1 MFIPDVIEGH
11 SVSLLRVSSPP
22 ARWFLIRSLFALVV
36 AAMTLPAC
44 AADTSGPGVD
54 DDGADTDDGN
64 ADKGD
69 DTDSPGG
76 DDDGDAPGDD
86 GDGDGDATGDDG
98 DGDGDGDDASG
109 VDATT
114 PLVDAAPPDA
124 GPPPPEGPYQ
134 LLSESGLYSDI
145 VNKVLRPDVTEF
157 EPEFK
162 LWSDG
167 AAKRRW
173 IYLPAGTQINTARMD
188 RWVVLPGTTVWKE
201 FSDPITGKRLETR
214 IIQRLADGQFYFA
227 SFIWNEDD
235 TEAVFDDTASNEPA
249 VDIPAGCSTCAD
261 PPCETYP
268 ADCHVVPRST
278 ECVQCHGGESSR
290 LLGFSAVQLSH
301 DGPGLTLSDL
311 ADLDLMSD
319 PPPGGQTF
327 AVPGTPIERNAIG
340 YLHAN
345 CGHCHSPAS
354 GQNGCESLTGFQAR
368 VLPDDVGSVET
379 TSVYETGVGQPLVFW
394 LGEVR
399 GNFTDI
405 TDRIVPGDPQG
416 SAVWYRMSV
425 REFGQLEPLN
435 DHQQMP
441 FSFTN
446 EVDEDGLAA
455 VELWINSLP

>member
-1 MFIPDVIEGH
+1 MFMPDVIEGH
-11 SVSLLRVSSPP
+11 SVSLLRVSS
-22 ARWFLIRSLFALVV
+22 RRSLLVRSLLPLLVAGMALPGCLV
-36 AAMTLPAC
+36 
-44 AADTSGPGVD
+44 DISGED
-54 DDGADTDDGN
+54 DDGANADDG
-64 ADKGD
+64 ADGTDKSD
-69 DTDSPGG
+69 DT
-76 DDDGDAPGDD
+76 DAPGDD
-86 GDGDGDATGDDG
+86 GGDGPGDDG
-98 DGDGDGDDASG
+98 DGDGDGDATDGDDGSG

-114 PLVDAAPPDA
+114 PLVDASPPDA

-145 VNKVLRPDVTEF
+145 VNKVLRPDVVEF

-173 IYLPAGTQINTARMD
+173 IYIPAGTQINTARMD

-201 FSDPITGKRLETR
+201 FSDPTTGKRLETR
-214 IIQRLADGQFYFA
+214 IIQRLASGQFYFA

-235 TEAVFDDTASNEPA
+235 TEAVFDDTTSNEPA
-249 VDIPAGCSTCAD
+249 LDIPAGCSTCAD
-261 PPCETYP
+261 PPCDIYP
-268 ADCHVVPRST
+268 AECHVVPRST
-278 ECVQCHGGESSR
+278 ECIQCHGGETSR

-301 DGPGLTLSDL
+301 DGPGLTLTDL
-311 ADLDLMSD
+311 ADLGLLSD
-319 PPPGGQTF
+319 PPPDGQTF

-354 GQNGCESLTGFQAR
+354 GQNGCESLTGFQSR
-368 VLPDDVGSVET
+368 VLPEDVGSVEA
-379 TSVYETGVGQPLVFW
+379 TSVYETGVGRPLVFW
-394 LGEVR
+394 LGDMR

-405 TDRIVPGDPQG
+405 TDRIVPGDPLG

-425 REFGQLEPLN
+425 REFGELPPFN

-446 EVDEDGLAA
+446 EVDEEGLVA

>member
-11 SVSLLRVSSPP
+11 SVSLLRVLSPSP
-22 ARWFLIRSLFALVV
+22 RSFPIRWLFPLVV
-36 AAMTLPAC
+36 AAMSLPAC
-44 AADTSGPGVD
+44 LADTSGPGPD
-54 DDGADTDDGN
+54 DDGAGIDDGGDG

-86 GDGDGDATGDDG
+86 GDGDAT
-98 DGDGDGDDASG
+98 DGDGDDASG

-145 VNKVLRPDVTEF
+145 VDKVLRPDVTEF

-173 IYLPAGTQINTARMD
+173 IYMPAGTQINTARMD

-214 IIQRLADGQFYFA
+214 IIQRLASGEFYFA
-227 SFIWNEDD
+227 SFIWNQDD
-235 TEAVFDDTASNEPA
+235 TEAVFDDTTSNEPA

-278 ECVQCHGGESSR
+278 ECIQCHGGESSR
-290 LLGFSAVQLSH
+290 LLGFSAVQAVARRARSH
-301 DGPGLTLSDL
+301 PGRPCRPGPAQRPAPRRAELRGARHAGRAQRHRLPARQLRPLPFAGVGSERVRV
-311 ADLDLMSD
+311 ADR
-319 PPPGGQTF
+319 
-327 AVPGTPIERNAIG
+327 VPG
-340 YLHAN
+340 
-345 CGHCHSPAS
+345 
-354 GQNGCESLTGFQAR
+354 AR
-368 VLPDDVGSVET
+368 AARRRRQRRA
-379 TSVYETGVGQPLVFW
+379 TSVYETGVDQPLIFW
-394 LGEVR
+394 LGAMR

-405 TDRIVPGDPQG
+405 TDRIVPGDPQA
-416 SAVWYRMSV
+416 SAVWY
-425 REFGQLEPLN
+425 G
-435 DHQQMP
+435 
-441 FSFTN
+441 
-446 EVDEDGLAA
+446 
-455 VELWINSLP
+455 